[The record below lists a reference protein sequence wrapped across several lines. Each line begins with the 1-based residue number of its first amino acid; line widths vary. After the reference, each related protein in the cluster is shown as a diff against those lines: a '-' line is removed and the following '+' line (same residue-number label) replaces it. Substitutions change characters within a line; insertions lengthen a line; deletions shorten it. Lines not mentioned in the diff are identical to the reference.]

1 MCAVVNKPCSSFR
14 HLPVG
19 DRPVAALPVP
29 PTAIHRAADAG
40 DAEALRAAL
49 ASDPCISINAPTW
62 FGLTALHLCA
72 RRYGQAR
79 VHWRDTEAAQHDT
92 VCALLLAAG
101 ADPALRDFAGQMPA
115 AWGEGF
121 LPPSLRRAMV
131 GLAQAGTWHEPL
143 AGGAAKDDSAEPSK
157 HRCMRRGCKRRIV
170 APRRPVAETRECV
183 Q

>member
-1 MCAVVNKPCSSFR
+1 MCTVVNKPCSSFR

-40 DAEALRAAL
+40 DVEALRVAL
-49 ASDPCISINAPTW
+49 ASGSSLSLNSPTW

-101 ADPALRDFAGQMPA
+101 ADPALRDFSGQMPA
-115 AWGEGF
+115 AWAEGF
-121 LPPSLRRAMV
+121 LPPSMRRAM
-131 GLAQAGTWHEPL
+131 LALAAAGTWHEPL
-143 AGGAAKDDSAEPSK
+143 AGGAAADESAEPSK

-170 APRRPVAETRECV
+170 VPRRLEMEIREGAR
-183 Q
+183 